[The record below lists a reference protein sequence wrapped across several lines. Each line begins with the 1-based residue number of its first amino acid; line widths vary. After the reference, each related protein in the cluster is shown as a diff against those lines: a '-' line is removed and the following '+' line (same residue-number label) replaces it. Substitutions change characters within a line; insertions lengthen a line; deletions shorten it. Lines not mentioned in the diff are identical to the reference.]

1 MLGHVKRDCVGVFV
15 AFLIGTDEAGYGPNL
30 GPLTIGGTLWQVP
43 DTSVDLY
50 QALDSA
56 VSSRRAE
63 GRLVVADSKQV
74 YPSGQSIEVLEKTVL
89 SFLKTVNGATPER
102 FGQLGQMLGF
112 CLQGLGPSFESVSDF
127 PLPVCAGRSEIEAGA
142 QRLTRTF
149 EESGCRLTACQ
160 TVAIFPSR
168 FNEAVNKFGNKAE
181 LLSYE
186 TLSLVGRLMELRS
199 TGDDSDVWIGC
210 DKHGGR
216 SKYAGMLNQYLTAE
230 FVRIDKESLESSQ
243 YNWQQGC
250 TSVSIRFNAKGEHL
264 LPVALASMVA
274 KYVRE
279 IAMLV
284 WNEFWQGKL
293 PGIRPTKGYPLDAR
307 RFKKEIAELQQS
319 LGIQDQQIWRSR

>member
-1 MLGHVKRDCVGVFV
+1 MGVFV

-89 SFLKTVNGATPER
+89 SFLKTVHGATPER

-142 QRLTRTF
+142 QRLSQTF

-186 TLSLVGRLMELRS
+186 TLSLAGRLMELRS
-199 TGDDSDVWIGC
+199 TSDDSDVWIGC

-230 FVRIDKESLESSQ
+230 FVKIDKESLESSQ

-319 LGIQDQQIWRSR
+319 LGIEDQQIWRSR